1 MAMAAPRKANQASPK
16 PASTSPAPSPSPAAP
31 AVGLNTSMD
40 STPRLPLTGMQ
51 VVECAS
57 YVAGPTGGLT
67 LAQLGAEVVRIDP
80 IGGGHD
86 HRRWPLAPSG
96 ESYYWSSLNKGKRSV
111 ALDLRPPEGQ
121 QLAVA
126 LITAPGPDR
135 GLLIDN
141 VVGRPWLAHDALAAK
156 RPDLIHLRVQG
167 HPDGRPAV
175 DYTVNAGVGVPQI
188 TGPEAMTAP
197 VNHVLPAWDLITGV
211 SVAAGILSALHD
223 RERTGRGAFIELA
236 LADVAL
242 AGVSNL
248 GWLSE
253 AELRGGDRPRHGNHL
268 YGSFASDFAT
278 ADGGRVMVV
287 ALTEGQWKALKEATG
302 TAEVFAA
309 LEAALGTDLRQ
320 EEERYRHR
328 ETIAAILRPWFAGR
342 DQASASAELDRAR
355 VLWGP
360 YRGMAEVAA
369 AHRQGAHPVLAD
381 LELAD
386 PEQPDQEN
394 PRPQDSDQ
402 AAPAATAITARSP
415 LRWNGAYGEPG
426 QSPVLGRDT
435 DQVLAEVLGLTAP
448 ELAGLH

>member
-1 MAMAAPRKANQASPK
+1 
-16 PASTSPAPSPSPAAP
+16 
-31 AVGLNTSMD
+31 MD
-40 STPRLPLTGMQ
+40 STPRLPLTGMR

-80 IGGGHD
+80 LGGGHD

-111 ALDLRPPEGQ
+111 AIDLRSPEGQ
-121 QLAVA
+121 DLVVA

-141 VVGRPWLAHDALAAK
+141 VVGRPWLAHQALEAN

-175 DYTVNAGVGVPQI
+175 DYTVNAAVGVPQI
-188 TGPEAMTAP
+188 TGQEGTDAAAQP

-211 SVAAGILSALHD
+211 SVATGMLAALHD

-236 LADVAL
+236 LSDVAL

-278 ADGGRVMVV
+278 ADDGRVMVV
-287 ALTEGQWKALKEATG
+287 ALTEGQWKALKQATG
-302 TAEVFAA
+302 TAKVFDA
-309 LEAALGTDLRQ
+309 LETALGTDLQ
-320 EEERYRHR
+320 HEQERYRHR
-328 ETIAAILRPWFAGR
+328 ETIAAILRPWFAAPR
-342 DQASASAELDRAR
+342 PHPDDRRAR
-355 VLWGP
+355 PRARPLGP
-360 YRGMAEVAA
+360 LPRHGRRRRRSPARRPPRPGRHRARRAQPGAQPGPKPRARQSADRSHHRPLAA
-369 AHRQGAHPVLAD
+369 A
-381 LELAD
+381 LE
-386 PEQPDQEN
+386 
-394 PRPQDSDQ
+394 R
-402 AAPAATAITARSP
+402 R
-415 LRWNGAYGEPG
+415 LR
-426 QSPVLGRDT
+426 
-435 DQVLAEVLGLTAP
+435 
-448 ELAGLH
+448 